1 MILAVLVWTVLPDGW
16 FALQISQY
24 KGLPGALEV
33 SGARMLSER
42 SGPLALLSVVESPT
56 VPFRN
61 VPGLSLNAPT
71 LPSGQLGV
79 FIDGGSMTAI
89 TRFDGQLE
97 RLAYL
102 DYTTDALAYHLV
114 DRPSVLVLGAGGGRN
129 VLQALYN
136 RADRIDSVELDANMI
151 RLVAEDY
158 ADYAG
163 HIYSRPEVRVHVS
176 DARGFVTSNPRKWNL
191 IQIPLLDSAGP
202 GAAGVPGLSETY
214 IYTVEALE
222 RYLEHLSPSGWLS
235 ITRWLKLPPRDAL
248 KLFATSLDALKRTD
262 AEGAER
268 HLIALRGLNTTT
280 LLVKNGA
287 VTEAEI
293 DAAKKFSEERSF
305 DLVYYPG
312 INAAE
317 ANRFNVLDQ
326 PYFFAGAMALI
337 GAEREAF
344 LARYKFDIAPATDE
358 RPYFFD
364 FLKWRTLPEL
374 LAIRRVGG
382 VGLLELGSL
391 ILVATLIQAAALSAV
406 LILAPLWT
414 RRRVLTRSRRL
425 WRVAAYFLALGVAFL
440 FIEIAFIQKFILF
453 LGHPLYAVAVVLTAF
468 LLFAGIGSG
477 VSSRLAEWMDAWRLE
492 RGGGTPAVS
501 AIQFAAAS
509 IIAISLLYILIL
521 PNLFEAFLHL
531 SDLPKILIS
540 LGLIAPL
547 AFFMGMPFPLGL
559 SRVQVAAP
567 ALVPWAWGVNG
578 CASVLSTMLA
588 TLIAMRFGFSAVVL
602 LAAVL
607 YAGRQRPFTGL
618 SRHRRN
624 AWRGS
629 LENRGRRRAPLP
641 ADRGEHPENERAN
654 QVQNSNQRWF

>member
-1 MILAVLVWTVLPDGW
+1 MD
-16 FALQISQY
+16 IS
-24 KGLPGALEV
+24 
-33 SGARMLSER
+33 
-42 SGPLALLSVVESPT
+42 
-56 VPFRN
+56 
-61 VPGLSLNAPT
+61 
-71 LPSGQLGV
+71 
-79 FIDGGSMTAI
+79 
-89 TRFDGQLE
+89 
-97 RLAYL
+97 
-102 DYTTDALAYHLV
+102 HLV
-114 DRPSVLVLGAGGGRN
+114 
-129 VLQALYN
+129 
-136 RADRIDSVELDANMI
+136 
-151 RLVAEDY
+151 
-158 ADYAG
+158 
-163 HIYSRPEVRVHVS
+163 
-176 DARGFVTSNPRKWNL
+176 
-191 IQIPLLDSAGP
+191 
-202 GAAGVPGLSETY
+202 AGVPGLSETY

-222 RYLEHLSPSGWLS
+222 RYLEHLSPGGWLS

-607 YAGRQRPFTGL
+607 YAGAAAAFHRPFEA
-618 SRHRRN
+618 S
-624 AWRGS
+624 
-629 LENRGRRRAPLP
+629 
-641 ADRGEHPENERAN
+641 
-654 QVQNSNQRWF
+654 